1 MRSSGKT
8 SSTPGEPIVHR
19 AGPGGERKRVKRG
32 AALLFASFGSACPH
46 ASRMYFPL
54 LSNKTELEHG
64 AGTLVRLRGV
74 TLVHCFKFFVVMRQN

>member
-1 MRSSGKT
+1 MYKR
-8 SSTPGEPIVHR
+8 
-19 AGPGGERKRVKRG
+19 RKPRRIG
-32 AALLFASFGSACPH
+32 DSLLFGSFGSACPH